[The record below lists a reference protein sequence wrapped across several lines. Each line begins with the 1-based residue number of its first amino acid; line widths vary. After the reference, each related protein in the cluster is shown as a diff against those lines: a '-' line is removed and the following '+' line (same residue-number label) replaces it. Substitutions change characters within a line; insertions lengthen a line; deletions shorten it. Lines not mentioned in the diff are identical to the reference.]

1 MLEPESRLLLL
12 DALRPPPGYSFDRA
26 VGTTFTLDLVA
37 LLITPVAFALFD
49 VESEDGR
56 IAANPIAV
64 LESVRRFADRITV
77 FTQAGEIKVPPT
89 FRAAY
94 AYLERS
100 VVAVKAPR
108 PGGIFHPKVWVIRF
122 VASDGDVRFRF
133 LCLSRNL
140 TFDRSWDTVLR
151 LDGRPTEA
159 ANELSQPIGDFVR
172 ALPGMAIDPV
182 PADRLASINELAA
195 QIATAEWEGLPD
207 GLRLERMW
215 PIGHDGRRGWPFPK
229 DSWRRLVMAPFVE
242 QGFLEQFVKPGR
254 RDVLVS
260 RPETL
265 NALGTPGLAGTGRC
279 FVLRDDALGEAD
291 PPEVVEE
298 VGHSG
303 DEERDPAM
311 GAAAPAESVELR
323 GLHVKLFVV
332 DQPYWS
338 HIYTG
343 SANATDAAFN
353 ANVEFLVEVKGRNTT
368 NCADCLVAAP
378 DGNAIGFG
386 RLLEEYQP
394 SSEPV
399 PLPDD
404 EEAAR
409 ALEGIAMQ
417 IGSLRF
423 RAEVGEP
430 NDDVFPLR
438 LTASGDLRA
447 LRPHKGESLTI
458 GVRPLSRGAGW
469 AVAPTVDSGS
479 FTAEWQVSFD
489 AITAFFAVELV
500 ARRGAAETKAS
511 FVVRAELVGEPAD
524 RLQRVLASELKNRS
538 DLVRLLLMLLGGSDP
553 AFGDL
558 VDVMTG
564 EPVVGDGTE
573 RSVVGSD
580 ALLEPLMRTLA
591 RNPKRLDEI
600 GRLVAE
606 LAKTEEGKTLLPEGW
621 LDVWAA
627 VEAARPHGAVGDA

>member
-1 MLEPESRLLLL
+1 MLEPENRLLLL

-49 VESEDGR
+49 VEAEDGR
-56 IAANPIAV
+56 IAANPVAV

-77 FTQAGEIKVPPT
+77 FTQAGQIRVPPA

-100 VVAVKAPR
+100 VVSVKAPR
-108 PGGIFHPKVWVIRF
+108 RGGIFHPKVWVIRF
-122 VASDGDVRFRF
+122 IAPDGDVRLRF

-151 LDGRPTEA
+151 LDGRPTDA
-159 ANELSQPIGDFVR
+159 PTELSQPIADFVS
-172 ALPGMAIDPV
+172 ALPGMAIDPL
-182 PADRLASINELAA
+182 PANRLAPIDELAA
-195 QIATAEWEGLPD
+195 QVATAQWDGLPD
-207 GLRLERMW
+207 GLRPERMW

-265 NALGTPGLAGTGRC
+265 NALGLPGLAGIGRC

-291 PPEVVEE
+291 PPDAGELVAA
-298 VGHSG
+298 G
-303 DEERDPAM
+303 DEARDPATSD
-311 GAAAPAESVELR
+311 AAPAEPVELR

-338 HIYTG
+338 HIFTG

-353 ANVEFLVEVKGRNTT
+353 ANVEFLVELKGRNTT
-368 NCADCLVAAP
+368 NCADCLVDAP
-378 DGNAIGFG
+378 DGSAIGFG
-386 RLLEEYQP
+386 RLLEEYHP
-394 SSEPV
+394 SAVSV

-423 RAEVGEP
+423 TAEIGEP
-430 NDDVFPLR
+430 QGDVYPLR
-438 LTASGDLRA
+438 LTAMGDMRA
-447 LRPHKGESLTI
+447 MRPRKGESLSV
-458 GVRPLSRGAGW
+458 GVRPLSRGEGW
-469 AVAPTVDSGS
+469 AVAPTMDSDS
-479 FTAEWQVSFD
+479 FTAEWQLSFEGL
-489 AITAFFAVELV
+489 TAFFAVELV
-500 ARRGAAETKAS
+500 ARRGTAETRAS
-511 FVVRAELVGEPAD
+511 FVVRAELLGGPAD
-524 RLQRVLASELKNRS
+524 RLERVLAAELRNRS

-564 EPVVGDGTE
+564 QPVPGDGPE

-591 RNPKRLDEI
+591 RDPRRLDEI

-606 LAKTEEGKTLLPEGW
+606 LAKTEEGKSLLPDGW

-627 VEAARPHGAVGDA
+627 VEAARPLRAEADA

>member
-1 MLEPESRLLLL
+1 MLEPENRLLLL

-26 VGTTFTLDLVA
+26 VGTTFTLDLIA
-37 LLITPVAFALFD
+37 LLVTPVAFALFD

-77 FTQAGEIKVPPT
+77 FTQAGQIRVPPA

-100 VVAVKAPR
+100 VVPVKAPR
-108 PGGIFHPKVWVIRF
+108 RGGIFHPKVWVIRF
-122 VASDGDVRFRF
+122 AAPDGDVRLRF

-151 LDGRPTEA
+151 LDGRPTDT
-159 ANELSQPIGDFVR
+159 ANELSQPIADFVR
-172 ALPGMAIDPV
+172 TLPGMAIDPV
-182 PADRLASINELAA
+182 LADRLTPIDELAA
-195 QIATAEWEGLPD
+195 QVATAEWEGLPD

-242 QGFLEQFVKPGR
+242 QGFLEQFVTPGR

-265 NALGTPGLAGTGRC
+265 NALGVPGLSGAGRC
-279 FVLRDDALGEAD
+279 FVLRDDAFGEAD
-291 PPEVVEE
+291 PPDAGEVVIA
-298 VGHSG
+298 G
-303 DEERDPAM
+303 DEAGGPAM
-311 GAAAPAESVELR
+311 SAAAPAEPIELR

-338 HIYTG
+338 HIFTG
-343 SANATDAAFN
+343 SANATDSAFN
-353 ANVEFLVEVKGRNTT
+353 ANVEFLVELKGRNTT
-368 NCADCLVAAP
+368 NCADCLVASP

-386 RLLEEYQP
+386 RLLQEYQP
-394 SSEPV
+394 SPV
-399 PLPDD
+399 PVPPPED
-404 EEAAR
+404 EAAAR

-423 RAEVGEP
+423 KAEIGEP
-430 NDDVFPLR
+430 EGEVYPVR
-438 LTASGDLRA
+438 LTGTGDLRS
-447 LRPHKGESLTI
+447 LRPRKGESLSI
-458 GVRPLSRGAGW
+458 AVRPLSRGAGW
-469 AVAPTVDSGS
+469 AVVPAVDTDT
-479 FTAEWQVSFD
+479 FTADWQLSFD
-489 AITAFFAVELV
+489 ALTAFFAIELV
-500 ARRGAAETKAS
+500 ARRRTAETKAS

-524 RLQRVLASELKNRS
+524 RLERVLAAELRNRS

-564 EPVVGDGTE
+564 DPVAGDGME

-591 RNPKRLDEI
+591 RNPRRLDEI
-600 GRLVAE
+600 GRLVVE
-606 LAKTEEGKTLLPEGW
+606 LARTDEGKSLLPEGW

-627 VEAARPHGAVGDA
+627 VEAARPLRDGAGA

>member
-12 DALRPPPGYSFDRA
+12 DALQPPAGYSFDRA

-49 VESEDGR
+49 VESDEGR

-77 FTQAGEIKVPPT
+77 FTQAGQIKVPPA

-100 VVAVKAPR
+100 VVPVKAPR
-108 PGGIFHPKVWVIRF
+108 SGGIFHPKVWVIRF
-122 VASDGDVRFRF
+122 VAADGDVRLRF

-151 LDGRPTEA
+151 LDGRPTKV
-159 ANELSQPIGDFVR
+159 ANELSQPVADFVL

-182 PADRLASINELAA
+182 PAGRLSPVHELAA
-195 QIATAEWEGLPD
+195 QVATAEWDGLPD
-207 GLRLERMW
+207 GLRLERML
-215 PIGHDGRRGWPFPK
+215 PMGHDGNRAWPFPK
-229 DSWRRLVMAPFVE
+229 DSWRRLAMAPFAE
-242 QGFLEQFVKPGR
+242 HGFLERFVKPGR

-265 NALGTPGLAGTGRC
+265 NALGVPGLAGVGRS
-279 FVLRDDALGEAD
+279 FVLRDDAFGEAD
-291 PPEVVEE
+291 PPDAVETDAA
-298 VGHSG
+298 
-303 DEERDPAM
+303 DEADAP
-311 GAAAPAESVELR
+311 AAAADAPLATTELR
-323 GLHVKLFVV
+323 GLHAKLFVV

-353 ANVEFLVEVKGRNTT
+353 ANVEFLVELKGRNTA
-368 NCADCLVAAP
+368 NCADCFVASP
-378 DGNAIGFG
+378 DGKAIGFG

-394 SSEPV
+394 SPEPV
-399 PLPDD
+399 RLPDD

-423 RAEVGEP
+423 VAEVGEP
-430 NDDVFPLR
+430 KDDVYRLR
-438 LTASGDLRA
+438 LTAKGDLRA
-447 LRPHKGESLTI
+447 LRPRKGESLSI

-469 AVAPTVDSGS
+469 AVAPTMDPGMFS
-479 FTAEWQVSFD
+479 AEWQVSFD
-489 AITAFFAVELV
+489 AITAFFAIELV

-511 FVVRAELVGEPAD
+511 FVVRAELIGEPAD
-524 RLQRVLASELKNRS
+524 RLERVLASELKNRS

-564 EPVVGDGTE
+564 EPVPGDRTE
-573 RSVVGSD
+573 RSIVGSD

-627 VEAARPHGAVGDA
+627 VEAARPQRVAGHA

>member
-1 MLEPESRLLLL
+1 MLEPENRLLML
-12 DALRPPPGYSFDRA
+12 DALRPPAGYSFDRA

-49 VESEDGR
+49 VEADDGR
-56 IAANPIAV
+56 IAANPVAV
-64 LESVRRFADRITV
+64 PESVRRFADCITV
-77 FTQAGEIKVPPT
+77 FTQAGQIRVPPP

-100 VVAVKAPR
+100 VVPVKAPR

-122 VASDGDVRFRF
+122 VAPDGDVRLRF

-159 ANELSQPIGDFVR
+159 PNELSQPIAEFVR
-172 ALPGMAIDPV
+172 ALPGMAIDRV
-182 PADRLASINELAA
+182 PADRLTPIDELAA
-195 QIATAEWEGLPD
+195 QVATAVWEGLSD

-215 PIGHDGRRGWPFPK
+215 PIGHDGRRGWPFPN
-229 DSWRRLVMAPFVE
+229 DSWRRLVVAPFVE

-254 RDVLVS
+254 RDILVS

-279 FVLRDDALGEAD
+279 FVLRDDALGEVD
-291 PPEVVEE
+291 PPDVEE
-298 VGHSG
+298 GG
-303 DEERDPAM
+303 PAIREEKNPAM
-311 GAAAPAESVELR
+311 SAAAPAEPVELR
-323 GLHVKLFVV
+323 GLHAKLFVV

-338 HIYTG
+338 HIFTG
-343 SANATDAAFN
+343 SANATEAAFN
-353 ANVEFLVEVKGRNTT
+353 ANVEFLVELKGRNTT

-378 DGNAIGFG
+378 DGSAIGFG

-394 SSEPV
+394 TAVPV

-430 NDDVFPLR
+430 RGDVFPLR
-438 LTASGDLRA
+438 LTATGDLRA
-447 LRPHKGESLTI
+447 LRPRTGESLSI
-458 GVRPLSRGAGW
+458 GVRPLSWGAGW
-469 AVAPTVDSGS
+469 AVTPTMESGS
-479 FTAEWQVSFD
+479 FSAEWEVSFP

-500 ARRGAAETKAS
+500 ARRGTAAAKAS

-524 RLQRVLASELKNRS
+524 RLERVLAAELRNRS

-564 EPVVGDGTE
+564 VPVPGDRTD

-591 RNPKRLDEI
+591 RNPGRLDEI

-606 LAKTEEGKTLLPEGW
+606 LAKTEEGKTLLPDGW
-621 LDVWAA
+621 LDVWTA
-627 VEAARPHGAVGDA
+627 VEAARPPRVGDRR